1 MSHVTRESLQSI
13 KKSGVKMQ
21 LLLFFYNN
29 PFTVDDLE
37 GISMWVG
44 MHKKEITREM
54 EELCQMRLLVKRGT
68 SHSYY
73 RMTENSQLVEEVQ
86 KLIKEFYAQRKTK
99 AS

>member
-1 MSHVTRESLQSI
+1 MSQATQESLQSI

-44 MHKKEITREM
+44 MHTKEITREM
-54 EELCQMRLLVKRGT
+54 EELCRMRLLVKQGT
-68 SHSYY
+68 SRPYY
-73 RMTENSQLVEEVQ
+73 RMTGNSQLIEEVHQ
-86 KLIKEFYAQRKTK
+86 LIKEFYAQSKTN

>member
-1 MSHVTRESLQSI
+1 MSQVTQESLQSI
-13 KKSGVKMQ
+13 KKSGIKMQ

-44 MHKKEITREM
+44 MHKKEITCEM
-54 EELCQMRLLVKRGT
+54 EELCQMRLLVKQGT

-73 RMTENSQLVEEVQ
+73 RMTGNSQMLEEVHQ
-86 KLIKEFYAQRKTK
+86 LITEFYAQRRTK